1 MRARITIAF
10 VVTLA
15 TALLVASVAS
25 LLLVRHASSI
35 SAQRTVL
42 KQASAIERNPSVIT
56 SPGVVSLIR
65 EIAGINSASIIVV
78 NSNGRIVSDPPPNLP
93 ASIIDT
99 ALLIAGKVTSGAH
112 RHIAFAAVPM
122 FSTSATKGVPAR
134 TVALVF
140 ESKENFSVANVLYFA
155 LAGFISLIVAAG
167 FSIEIS
173 KRISRHVR
181 GATDAARQIATG
193 DFSARMNVPYHGYPE
208 LVELQDSL
216 NLMANDLERSREAQ
230 REFLLSISHELRTP
244 LTSIRGYAEAIVEG
258 QINAP
263 ADAALVVISESDRL
277 ARLIEDLLS
286 MARLSAH
293 QFTFRIEPCDLT
305 ATATNATE
313 ALRYSFEEAGVELRV
328 DTPEQHLLGETDAD
342 RLGQVVS
349 NLVENA
355 LKYSKNAVDV
365 VIGED
370 ASRSLTVAVGD
381 DGHGIDSA
389 DQSRVFERLFT
400 SDRHST
406 RKVGTGLGLAIV
418 AELTEAL
425 GGTIE
430 IISPRDELGGTVF
443 QLRVPF
449 EMSVHRS
456 I

>member
-10 VVTLA
+10 VTTLA
-15 TALLVASVAS
+15 TALLVASAAS

-56 SPGVVSLIR
+56 SPGVVQLIR
-65 EIAGINSASIIVV
+65 EIAGINSASIIVI
-78 NSNGRIVSDPPPNLP
+78 NSNGQLASDPPPNLP
-93 ASIIDT
+93 ASVINT
-99 ALLIAGKVTSGAH
+99 ALVVAGKVTSGAH
-112 RHIAFAAVPM
+112 NHIAFAAVPM
-122 FSTSATKGVPAR
+122 FSTSASKGVPAR

-155 LAGFISLIVAAG
+155 LAGFVSLIVAAG

-173 KRISRHVR
+173 RRISRHVR
-181 GATDAARQIATG
+181 AATDAARQIATG
-193 DFSARMNVPYHGYPE
+193 DFSARMDVPDHGYPE

-216 NLMANDLERSREAQ
+216 NLMANDLEQSREAQ
-230 REFLLSISHELRTP
+230 RDFLLSISHELRTP
-244 LTSIRGYAEAIVEG
+244 LTSIRGYAEAIAEG
-258 QINAP
+258 QINTP
-263 ADAALVVISESDRL
+263 ADAALVVIDESDRL

-286 MARLSAH
+286 MARLSAN

-305 ATATNATE
+305 ATASSASE
-313 ALRYSFEEAGVELRV
+313 ALRYSFEEQGVELLV
-328 DTPEQHLLGETDAD
+328 VAPSTHLLGETDAD

-355 LKYSKNAVDV
+355 LKYSKNMVDV
-365 VIGED
+365 VIGQD
-370 ASRSLTVAVGD
+370 DSQTLSVAVGD
-381 DGHGIDSA
+381 DGHGIDP
-389 DQSRVFERLFT
+389 DVRSRVFERLFT

-425 GGTIE
+425 GGSIE
-430 IISPRDELGGTVF
+430 IVSPRNEFGGTVF
-443 QLRVPF
+443 QMRIPSQ
-449 EMSVHRS
+449 MPAHAKS
-456 I
+456 

>member
-1 MRARITIAF
+1 MRARITLAF
-10 VVTLA
+10 VTTLA
-15 TALLVASVAS
+15 IALLVASAAS

-42 KQASAIERNPSVIT
+42 KQASAIQRNPKVLT
-56 SPGVVSLIR
+56 SPGVLPLIR
-65 EIAGINSASIIVV
+65 EIAGINSASIIVI
-78 NSNGRIVSDPPPNLP
+78 NSNGQLASDSPPNLP
-93 ASIIDT
+93 ASDINT
-99 ALLIAGKVTSGAH
+99 ALLVAGKVTAGAH
-112 RHIAFAAVPM
+112 NHFAFAAVPM
-122 FSTSATKGVPAR
+122 FSTSASKRVPAR

-155 LAGFISLIVAAG
+155 LAGFVSLIVAAG

-181 GATDAARQIATG
+181 AATDAARQIAAG
-193 DFSARMNVPYHGYPE
+193 DFSARMDVPDHGYPE

-216 NLMANDLERSREAQ
+216 NLMANDLEQSREAQ
-230 REFLLSISHELRTP
+230 RDFLLSISHELRTP

-258 QINAP
+258 QINVP
-263 ADAALVVISESDRL
+263 ADAALVVINESDRL

-286 MARLSAH
+286 MARLSAN

-305 ATATNATE
+305 ATATSATE
-313 ALRYSFEEAGVELRV
+313 ALRYSFEEQSVELLV
-328 DTPEQHLLGETDAD
+328 VSPSEHLLGETDAD

-355 LKYSKNAVDV
+355 LKYSKSMVDV
-365 VIGED
+365 VIGQDE
-370 ASRSLTVAVGD
+370 SQTLSVAVGD
-381 DGHGIDSA
+381 DGLGIDPA
-389 DQSRVFERLFT
+389 DRTHVFERLFT
-400 SDRHST
+400 SERHGT

-430 IISPRDELGGTVF
+430 IVSPRNDFGGTVF
-443 QLRVPF
+443 QLRVPAQ
-449 EMSVHRS
+449 MPAHSKA
-456 I
+456 